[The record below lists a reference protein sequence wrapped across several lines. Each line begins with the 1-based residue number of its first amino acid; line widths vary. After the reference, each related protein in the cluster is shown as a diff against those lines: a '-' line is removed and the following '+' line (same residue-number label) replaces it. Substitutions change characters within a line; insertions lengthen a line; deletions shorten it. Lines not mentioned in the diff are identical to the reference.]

1 MRNRSMKEKNRRT
14 RLSLQNKDLARN
26 QLNIAIDK
34 VKKDKTDTTKEEDP
48 LKFFIQ
54 KQRKKEKE
62 EEEKRYLQKI
72 GEEDGHLKSLEYK
85 EEIEKGQG
93 PLNF

>member
-14 RLSLQNKDLARN
+14 RLSLQNRDLARN

-34 VKKDKTDTTKEEDP
+34 VKKDKTDATKEEDP
-48 LKFFIQ
+48 FKSFSQ

-62 EEEKRYLQKI
+62 EEEKKYLQKI
-72 GEEDGHLKSLEYK
+72 AEEDGYLKYFEYK
-85 EEIEKGQG
+85 EEVEKE
-93 PLNF
+93 